1 MIFTIIVLGNVTLVT
16 RNLSAAVEEFDYW
29 RQVFGP
35 QKVRINVNGKNYK
48 CFKNIPH
55 LPL

>member
-16 RNLSAAVEEFDYW
+16 QNLSAAVEEFDYW
-29 RQVFGP
+29 RQVFGA
-35 QKVRINVNGKNYK
+35 QKVRIRVNGKNYK